1 MGAGALGC
9 LYGYMLQRKFDV
21 IFVARGEQLKAL
33 KRGLR
38 VTGIVEDFVRVKA
51 VENPVEADVTFVTV
65 KSYDTE
71 EVAKELSR
79 VDCGIVVSLQNG
91 IGNEEILMNHLDR
104 VLSGVTTYASNLVD
118 YGWIEFAGEGET
130 FVGELN
136 GRISDD
142 VIRVVE
148 ILKSAG
154 VKAHAVEDIVRRKW
168 IKTVINS
175 AINPITAILRV
186 RNGKILEIEELW
198 DLALRV
204 LREGE
209 KILEAMGFEEK
220 LEEVLRD
227 VLIKTARNRSSML
240 QDVERCKRTEID
252 FINGALVRKGE
263 ELGIDT
269 PYNRT
274 LTLLVKSLESI
285 ISLK

>member
-9 LYGYMLQRKFDV
+9 LYGYLLQRKFDV
-21 IFVARGEQLKAL
+21 ILVARGEQLKAL

-51 VENPVEADVTFVTV
+51 VEKPVKADVTFVTV

-71 EVAKELSR
+71 NVAKELSR

-91 IGNEEILMNHLDR
+91 VGNEEILMNYLDR

-118 YGWIEFAGEGET
+118 YGWIEFAGVGET

-136 GRISDD
+136 GKISDD

-154 VKAHAVEDIVRRKW
+154 VNAYAVGDVVRRKW

-209 KILEAMGFEEK
+209 TILKAMGFEEK
-220 LEEVLRD
+220 LEDVLREVLT
-227 VLIKTARNRSSML
+227 KTARNKSSML
-240 QDVERCKRTEID
+240 QDVERGKRTEID

-269 PYNRT
+269 PYNGT

>member
-79 VDCGIVVSLQNG
+79 VNCGIVVSLQNG

-186 RNGKILEIEELW
+186 RNGKILEVKELW

>member
-79 VDCGIVVSLQNG
+79 VNCGIVVSLQNG

>member
-9 LYGYMLQRKFDV
+9 LYGYLLQRKFDV
-21 IFVARGEQLKAL
+21 ILVARGEQLKAL

-51 VENPVEADVTFVTV
+51 VEKPVKADVTFVTV

-154 VKAHAVEDIVRRKW
+154 VNAYAVGDVVRRKW